1 MNHLVDIIP
10 PLKNPAILPTMPTH
24 LSLFLLHAP
33 ACTPDAGFVDLIDND
48 NDEKTDVD
56 ELEHLLDEDDSR
68 PECQC
73 CGRRKK
79 HQTFDAYPEQSYPQ
93 VIPRRRPPPEIRGC
107 KRLLISLLHIACC
120 YRSRRKFQLITRYQY
135 HKQKKPFSAVSV
147 HVEQLTS
154 ETYEEDDLA
163 GVPELLEVIKLQ
175 ATGSQE
181 VARALRKKL
190 KYGNAHRQLRALSIL
205 DGLLQNGGSR
215 VQRALLSDGPLLE
228 RLRIAAVDPLS
239 DQDVRTKCKDL
250 FGQWV
255 SPKDKSHSTS

>member
-1 MNHLVDIIP
+1 MIHLVDIIP
-10 PLKNPAILPTMPTH
+10 HLNNPALPTAMTTH
-24 LSLFLLHAP
+24 LSLFLIHAP
-33 ACTPDAGFVDLIDND
+33 ACTPDAGFVDLNND
-48 NDEKTDVD
+48 DIDEKADAH
-56 ELEHLLDEDDSR
+56 ELQHLLRADDT
-68 PECQC
+68 PAECEC

-79 HQTFDAYPEQSYPQ
+79 HTTFDAYPEQSYPQ
-93 VIPRRRPPPEIRGC
+93 VIPRRRPSPEVRGC

-190 KYGNAHRQLRALSIL
+190 KYGNAHRQLRSLTIL
-205 DGLLQNGGSR
+205 DGLLQNGGTR

-255 SPKDKSHSTS
+255 SAKDKS